1 MKISFVNFGIEAS
14 GSIVIFFSDKEGLFI
29 TEKSENDKNISKL
42 FQTNTKLSKD
52 KIIQG
57 KILDVISPHSN
68 DYDRIIFFKLENII
82 NLNGRLLK

>member
-52 KIIQG
+52 KIIQD
-57 KILDVISPHSN
+57 KILDIIKTSKQSIYRIEFLIEEHEEKSSIISV
-68 DYDRIIFFKLENII
+68 L
-82 NLNGRLLK
+82 